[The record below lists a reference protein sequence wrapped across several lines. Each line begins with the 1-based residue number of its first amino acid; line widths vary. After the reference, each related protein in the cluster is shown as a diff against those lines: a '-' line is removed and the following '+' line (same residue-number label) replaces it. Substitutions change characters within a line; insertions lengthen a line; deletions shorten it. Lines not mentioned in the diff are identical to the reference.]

1 MTKLKLVAPIA
12 AMALVLGFGTVSA
25 FDDGTGGPEMA
36 TPSAESCQRALVTP
50 EVFGEFEQPE
60 GAVIATSIDTIAQ
73 ADVDAREDADAE
85 VTQEID
91 DTLQDLGSCL
101 ARYGKIGAYSFL
113 QSDLALGELIYLG
126 VGGASLDDATPEAE
140 VASGTTMP
148 AANLTPERVVV
159 LDDGRIGAVLPAPQP
174 GTEFALVTFVKI
186 DELWMI
192 ESIAPIIAE
201 GSTDDS
207 GGGGGP

>member
-1 MTKLKLVAPIA
+1 M
-12 AMALVLGFGTVSA
+12 
-25 FDDGTGGPEMA
+25 
-36 TPSAESCQRALVTP
+36 
-50 EVFGEFEQPE
+50 
-60 GAVIATSIDTIAQ
+60 
-73 ADVDAREDADAE
+73 
-85 VTQEID
+85 
-91 DTLQDLGSCL
+91 QDLGLCL

-113 QSDLALGELIYLG
+113 QSDLALGEPDLPG
-126 VGGASLDDATPEAE
+126 VGGATLDDATPVAE

-192 ESIAPIIAE
+192 ESIAPIKVRDRLTIPAAE
-201 GSTDDS
+201 AGRRRPWSLAS
-207 GGGGGP
+207 GNAAEMKSGRIVPAAFIVWIRSVPGATGRAIRTARSQFRCSRDARDRVVPRHSASRGIWFRRS